1 MSISQ
6 GFIRKPVAT
15 AFLAIGITL
24 IGVVAFFRLPISALP
39 TVDTPTIQVTAQLP
53 GADPQTMGS
62 SVATPLERQFGQIA
76 GLTAM
81 TSSSGFGN
89 TAITLQFAL
98 NRSTDAA
105 AQDVQAAINA
115 AAGQLPKTIPSPPIF
130 RKVNP
135 ADVPVLLIALTSD
148 TEPLTKVDDYADSI
162 LAQKLSQVP
171 GVSLVTIGG
180 MQKPSIRVQVNPAK
194 LAAAGL
200 DLEQLRTTLGN
211 VTVNQPKGVLY
222 GNEQAYTLATN
233 DQVLTA
239 KDYEDLIIAYRNGAP
254 VRLRDI
260 GHAEVAAED
269 LTLHGWYN
277 AKPSVILA
285 IQRQPGANVINTV
298 DAIKKLLPQLE
309 AGLPSDIKVTIASDR
324 TQTIRASVADVQF
337 TLLLTIALVVGVIFL
352 FLRNFWATVIP
363 AISVPISLIGTFGV
377 MYLLNYSL
385 DNLSLM
391 GLSIAVGF
399 VVDDAIVMIENISR
413 HIEEGLSPLQA
424 ALKGAGEI
432 GFTIISI
439 SVSLV
444 AVFIPLLLMGGVI
457 GRMFQE
463 FAVTVC
469 VAIAVSVI
477 VSVTLTPMMCAYLLS
492 SHGAGAGMVS
502 RTLERGF
509 VAIQRGYEAILS
521 VALRFKPATLAVMLA
536 SVVATGVLFADI
548 PKGFFPQQ
556 DTGMITGI
564 TEASADVS
572 PTGMAELQRSVID
585 VIAKDPSVANATGYI
600 GPGGPTV
607 TENNG
612 RLFVL
617 LKPRNE
623 RQFSADEVIR
633 QLDTKLA
640 KLRGIAVF
648 MQATQDINLASRLSK
663 TQYQF
668 TLTDVNEDE
677 LNSWAGKLFETLKK
691 RPELADVASDQANAA
706 RQLKL
711 RIDRDAASRLGIDP
725 AAVDNALYDAFGQR
739 HVAQLFTTL
748 NTYYVILEVDPS
760 FQSGPYALNRIYVR
774 SSNGSM
780 VPLSQ
785 FTTIEYGA
793 AALAV
798 NHQNQFPSVT
808 LSFNLSPGTAVGTA
822 VAAVQQETAALH
834 MPSTIA
840 TSFQGNAQA
849 FQSALAST
857 PVLILAA
864 IVAVYLILGMLYE
877 STIHPRITI
886 LSTLPSAGLGA
897 LMALWTFGFGL
908 DVIGLIGII
917 LLIGLVQ
924 KNGIMLIDFALQ
936 AARHRGL
943 SAEQSALEACKVRFR
958 PILMTTMCAMLG
970 GVPLMVGTGTGS
982 ELRQPLGF
990 AIVGGLIV
998 SQLLT
1003 LFTTPVVYIYL
1014 QNVSDWFARKRAAHR
1029 PPHPAVNPELA
1040 G

>member
-24 IGVVAFFRLPISALP
+24 IGLVAFVRLPVSALP
-39 TVDTPTIQVTAQLP
+39 SVDTPTIQVTAQLP

-98 NRSTDAA
+98 NRTTDAA

-115 AAGQLPKTIPSPPIF
+115 AAGQLPKTMPSPPIF

-194 LAAAGL
+194 LAAAGI
-200 DLEQLRTTLGN
+200 DLEQLRSTLGN
-211 VTVNQPKGVLY
+211 ITVNQPKGVLY

-233 DQVLTA
+233 DQVLSA
-239 KDYEDLIIAYRNGAP
+239 KGYEDLIIAYRNGAP
-254 VRLRDI
+254 ARLRDI

-269 LTLHGWYN
+269 VTLHGWYN
-277 AKPSVILA
+277 DKPSVILA
-285 IQRQPGANVINTV
+285 IQRQPGANVISTV
-298 DAIKKLLPQLE
+298 DGIKKLLPQLV
-309 AGLPSDIKVTIASDR
+309 AGLPSDVKVTIASDR
-324 TQTIRASVADVQF
+324 TQTIRASVDDVQF

-352 FLRNFWATVIP
+352 FLRNFWATMIP

-413 HIEEGLSPLQA
+413 HIEEGLSPLEA

-492 SHGAGAGMVS
+492 DHGAGTGVVS

-509 VAIQRGYEAILS
+509 VAIQRGYEAVLS
-521 VALRFKPATLAVMLA
+521 VALRFKLATLTVMLA
-536 SVVATGVLFADI
+536 SIVATGALFAGI

-572 PTGMAELQRSVID
+572 PTEMAELQRSAID

-633 QLDTKLA
+633 QLDAKLA
-640 KLRGIAVF
+640 KLQGIAVF

-668 TLTDVNEDE
+668 TLTDVNQDE
-677 LNSWAGKLFETLKK
+677 LNSWAGKLFEALKK

-711 RIDRDAASRLGIDP
+711 KIDRDAASRLGIDP
-725 AAVDNALYDAFGQR
+725 AAVDNTLYDAFGQR

-785 FTTIEYGA
+785 FTTIEYGS
-793 AALAV
+793 AALAG

-808 LSFNLSPGTAVGTA
+808 LSFNLAPGTAVGTA

-877 STIHPRITI
+877 STIHPITI

-924 KNGIMLIDFALQ
+924 KNGIMLIDFALE
-936 AARHRGL
+936 AERHRGL

-970 GVPLMVGTGTGS
+970 GVPLIIGTGTGS

-1014 QNVSDWFARKRAAHR
+1014 QNVSDWFAGQRTADRS
-1029 PPHPAVNPELA
+1029 PLPATKPEVA

>member
-24 IGVVAFFRLPISALP
+24 IGLVAFFRLPVSALP

-89 TAITLQFAL
+89 TEITLQFAL

-115 AAGQLPKTIPSPPIF
+115 AAGQLPKTMPSPPIF

-194 LAAAGL
+194 LAAAGI
-200 DLEQLRTTLGN
+200 DLEQLRSTLGN
-211 VTVNQPKGVLY
+211 ITVNQPKGVLY
-222 GNEQAYTLATN
+222 GDEQAYTLATD

-239 KDYEDLIIAYRNGAP
+239 KGYEDLIIAYRNGAP

-269 LTLHGWYN
+269 VTLHGWYN
-277 AKPSVILA
+277 DKPAVVLA
-285 IQRQPGANVINTV
+285 IQRQPGANVIGTV
-298 DAIKKLLPQLE
+298 DGIKKLLPQLV

-324 TQTIRASVADVQF
+324 TQTIRASVSDVQF

-363 AISVPISLIGTFGV
+363 TISVPISLIGTFGV

-413 HIEEGLSPLQA
+413 HIEEGLSPLEA

-477 VSVTLTPMMCAYLLS
+477 VSVTLTPTMCAYLLFD
-492 SHGAGAGMVS
+492 HGTDPGVIS

-509 VAIQRGYEAILS
+509 VAIQRGYEAVLS
-521 VALRFKPATLAVMLA
+521 VALRFKLATLAVMLA
-536 SVVATGVLFADI
+536 SIVATGVLFAGI

-633 QLDTKLA
+633 QLDAKLA
-640 KLRGIAVF
+640 KLQGIAVF

-668 TLTDVNEDE
+668 TLTDVNQDE
-677 LNSWAGKLFETLKK
+677 LNSWAGKLFEKLKK
-691 RPELADVASDQANAA
+691 RPEFADVASDQANAA

-725 AAVDNALYDAFGQR
+725 AAVDNTLYDAFGQR

-748 NTYYVILEVDPS
+748 NTYFVILEVDPS
-760 FQSGPYALNRIYVR
+760 FQSGPYALNRIYVH
-774 SSNGSM
+774 SSNRSV
-780 VPLSQ
+780 VPLGQ
-785 FTTIEYGA
+785 FTTVEYGS

-877 STIHPRITI
+877 STIHPVTI
-886 LSTLPSAGLGA
+886 LSALPSAGLGA
-897 LMALWTFGFGL
+897 LLALWTFGFGL

-936 AARHRGL
+936 AERHRGL
-943 SAEQSALEACKVRFR
+943 SAEQSALEACKARFR

-970 GVPLMVGTGTGS
+970 GVPLMIGTGTGS

-1014 QNVSDWFARKRAAHR
+1014 QNASDWFARKRTTHR
-1029 PPHPAVNPELA
+1029 SPLPAVKSGLA

>member
-1 MSISQ
+1 MNISQ

-24 IGVVAFFRLPISALP
+24 IGLVAFLRLPISALP

-53 GADPQTMGS
+53 GADPQTMAS

-76 GLTAM
+76 GLTGM
-81 TSSSGFGN
+81 SSSSGLGN
-89 TAITLQFAL
+89 TQITLQFAL
-98 NRSTDAA
+98 NRSADAA
-105 AQDVQAAINA
+105 AQDVQTAINA
-115 AAGQLPKTIPSPPIF
+115 AAGQLPKTMPSPPTF
-130 RKVNP
+130 HKVNP
-135 ADVPVLLIALTSD
+135 ADVPVLLIALMSD
-148 TEPLTKVDDYADSI
+148 TEPLTKVNDYADSI
-162 LAQKLSQVP
+162 LAQKLSQMP

-200 DLEQLRTTLGN
+200 DLEQLRGTLGN
-211 VTVNQPKGVLY
+211 LTINQPKGVLY
-222 GNEQAYTLATN
+222 GNAQAYTLATN

-239 KDYEDLIIAYRNGAP
+239 NGYDDLIIAYRNGAP
-254 VRLRDI
+254 VRLRDV
-260 GHAEVAAED
+260 GHAVVAAED
-269 LTLHGWYN
+269 VSLHGWYN
-277 AKPSVILA
+277 DKPAIVLA
-285 IQRQPGANVINTV
+285 IQRQPGANVIRTV
-298 DAIKKLLPQLE
+298 DGIKKLLPQLV
-309 AGLPSDIKVTIASDR
+309 ASLPSDIKVTIASDR
-324 TQTIRASVADVQF
+324 TQTIRASVSDVQF
-337 TLLLTIALVVGVIFL
+337 TLVLTIALVVGVIFL
-352 FLRNFWATVIP
+352 FLRNLWATIIP
-363 AISVPISLIGTFGV
+363 AVSVPISLIGTFAV
-377 MYLLNYSL
+377 MYLFNYSL

-399 VVDDAIVMIENISR
+399 VVDDAIVMIENVSR
-413 HIEEGLSPLQA
+413 HIEEGLPPLQA

-432 GFTIISI
+432 AFTIISI

-469 VAIAVSVI
+469 VAIAVSVL

-492 SHGAGAGMVS
+492 PQHAEGAGVLS

-509 VAIQRGYEAILS
+509 VAIQRGYEAVLAL
-521 VALRFKPATLAVMLA
+521 ALRYKLATLTVMLA
-536 SVVATGVLFADI
+536 SIAVTGVLFVVV

-556 DTGMITGI
+556 DTGMIAGI

-572 PTGMAELQRSVID
+572 PAQMAALQQTVIN
-585 VIAKDPSVANATGYI
+585 VIARDPSVANATGYI

-623 RQFSADEVIR
+623 RNFTADQVIR
-633 QLDTKLA
+633 QLDA
-640 KLRGIAVF
+640 KLSKVQGIAVF

-668 TLTDVNEDE
+668 TLTDVNQDE
-677 LNSWAGKLFETLKK
+677 LNTWASKLFAKLKTI
-691 RPELADVASDQANAA
+691 PELADVASDQANAA

-711 RIDRDAASRLGIDP
+711 NIDRDAASRLGIDP
-725 AAVDNALYDAFGQR
+725 AAVDNTLYDAFGQR

-760 FQSGPYALNRIYVR
+760 FQLGPYALNRIYVR
-774 SSNGSM
+774 SSNGTM

-785 FTTIEYGA
+785 FTNIDYGSA
-793 AALAV
+793 PLAV
-798 NHQNQFPSVT
+798 NHQSQFPSVT
-808 LSFNLSPGTAVGTA
+808 LSFNLSPGTSVG
-822 VAAVQQETAALH
+822 AAVSAVQKATDALH

-857 PVLILAA
+857 PILIVAA

-877 STIHPRITI
+877 STIHPLTI

-897 LMALWTFGFGL
+897 LLALGSFGFGL
-908 DVIGLIGII
+908 DVIGLVGII
-917 LLIGLVQ
+917 LLIGIVQ
-924 KNGIMLIDFALQ
+924 KNGIMLIDFALE
-936 AARHRGL
+936 AERNEGL
-943 SAEQSALEACKVRFR
+943 TAEQSVYEACKIRFR

-970 GVPLMVGTGTGS
+970 GVPLMIGTGTGS

-990 AIVGGLIV
+990 AIVGGLLV

-1014 QNVSDWFARKRAAHR
+1014 DRMSKFLSRRGAASQLGADARPSISA
-1029 PPHPAVNPELA
+1029 
-1040 G
+1040 

>member
-1 MSISQ
+1 MSVSQ

-24 IGVVAFFRLPISALP
+24 IGLVAFFRLPVSALP

-89 TAITLQFAL
+89 SEITLQFAL
-98 NRSTDAA
+98 GRSTDAA

-115 AAGQLPKTIPSPPIF
+115 ASGQLPKTMPSPPIL

-135 ADVPVLLIALTSD
+135 ADVPVLLIALNSD

-194 LAAAGL
+194 LAAAGI
-200 DLEQLRTTLGN
+200 DLEQLRSTLGN

-222 GNEQAYTLATN
+222 GDQQAYTLATN

-239 KDYEDLIIAYRNGAP
+239 KGYEDLIIAYRNGAP

-269 LTLHGWYN
+269 VTLHGWYN
-277 AKPSVILA
+277 DKPSVILA
-285 IQRQPGANVINTV
+285 IQRQPGANVISTV
-298 DAIKKLLPQLE
+298 DGIKKLLPQLI

-352 FLRNFWATVIP
+352 FLRNFWATIIP

-377 MYLLNYSL
+377 MYLLGYSL

-432 GFTIISI
+432 AFTIISI

-492 SHGAGAGMVS
+492 NHGAGAGVIS

-509 VAIQRGYEAILS
+509 VAIQRGYEGVLS
-521 VALRFKPATLAVMLA
+521 VALRFKLATLAVMLA
-536 SVVATGVLFADI
+536 SVVATGVLFAGI

-572 PTGMAELQRSVID
+572 PAQMAELQRGVID

-607 TENNG
+607 SENNG

-633 QLDTKLA
+633 QLDTKLS
-640 KLRGIAVF
+640 KLQGIAVF

-668 TLTDVNEDE
+668 TLTDVNQDE
-677 LNSWAGKLFETLKK
+677 LNGWAGKLFEKLKK
-691 RPELADVASDQANAA
+691 RPEFADVASDQANAA

-711 RIDRDAASRLGIDP
+711 KIDRDAASRLGIDP
-725 AAVDNALYDAFGQR
+725 AAVDNTLYDAFGQR

-774 SSNGSM
+774 SSNGSV
-780 VPLSQ
+780 VPLGQ
-785 FTTIEYGA
+785 FTTIEYGS

-808 LSFNLSPGTAVGTA
+808 LSFNLAPGTAVGTA

-877 STIHPRITI
+877 STIHPVTI

-924 KNGIMLIDFALQ
+924 KNGIMLVDFALE
-936 AARHRGL
+936 AERHRGL

-970 GVPLMVGTGTGS
+970 GVPLMIGTGTGS

-990 AIVGGLIV
+990 AIVGGLVV

-1014 QNVSDWFARKRAAHR
+1014 QNISDWFARQRKMPRS
-1029 PPHPAVNPELA
+1029 PLPAIKPEHA

>member
-1 MSISQ
+1 MNISQ
-6 GFIRKPVAT
+6 GFIRKPIAT

-24 IGVVAFFRLPISALP
+24 IGVVAFFRLPVSALP
-39 TVDTPTIQVTAQLP
+39 SVDTPTIQVTAQLP

-89 TAITLQFAL
+89 TEITLQFSL

-115 AAGQLPKTIPSPPIF
+115 AAGQLPKTMPSPPIF

-194 LAAAGL
+194 LAAAGI

-222 GNEQAYTLATN
+222 GNQQAYTLATN

-239 KDYEDLIIAYRNGAP
+239 KGYEDLIIAYRNGAP

-269 LTLHGWYN
+269 VTLHGWYN
-277 AKPSVILA
+277 DKPSVILA
-285 IQRQPGANVINTV
+285 IQRQPGANVISTV
-298 DAIKKLLPQLE
+298 DGIKKLLPQLV

-324 TQTIRASVADVQF
+324 TQTIRASVTDVQF

-352 FLRNFWATVIP
+352 FLRNFWATIIP
-363 AISVPISLIGTFGV
+363 AVSVPISLIGTFGV

-413 HIEEGLSPLQA
+413 HIEEGLSPLEA

-432 GFTIISI
+432 AFTIVSI
-439 SVSLV
+439 SVSLI

-469 VAIAVSVI
+469 VAIAVSVV

-492 SHGAGAGMVS
+492 DHGAGTGVVS
-502 RTLERGF
+502 RTLEHGF
-509 VAIQRGYEAILS
+509 VAIERGYEALLS
-521 VALRFKPATLAVMLA
+521 VALRHKLATLTVMLA
-536 SVVATGVLFADI
+536 SIMATGVLFAGI

-572 PTGMAELQRSVID
+572 PTQMAELQRNVID

-617 LKPRNE
+617 LKPRKE
-623 RQFSADEVIR
+623 RSLSADQVIR
-633 QLDTKLA
+633 ELDTKLA
-640 KLRGIAVF
+640 KLQGIAVF

-668 TLTDVNEDE
+668 TLTDVNQDE
-677 LNSWAGKLFETLKK
+677 LNDWAGKLFAKLKM

-711 RIDRDAASRLGIDP
+711 KIDRDAASRLGIDP
-725 AAVDNALYDAFGQR
+725 AAVDNTLYDAFGQR

-760 FQSGPYALNRIYVR
+760 FQSGPYALNRIYVH
-774 SSNGSM
+774 SSNGST

-785 FTTIEYGA
+785 FTTIDHDSA
-793 AALAV
+793 LLAV
-798 NHQNQFPSVT
+798 NHQDQFPSVT
-808 LSFNLSPGTAVGTA
+808 LSFNLAPGTSVGAA

-857 PVLILAA
+857 PILIVAA

-877 STIHPRITI
+877 STIHPLTI

-897 LMALWTFGFGL
+897 LLTLWIFGFGL

-917 LLIGLVQ
+917 LLIGIVK
-924 KNGIMLIDFALQ
+924 KNGIMMVDFALE
-936 AARHRGL
+936 AERHRGL
-943 SAEQSALEACKVRFR
+943 SAEQSALEACKIRFR

-970 GVPLMVGTGTGS
+970 GVPLMIGTGTGS

-1014 QNVSDWFARKRAAHR
+1014 QNASEWLAKRRAAR
-1029 PPHPAVNPELA
+1029 RSSLPVA
-1040 G
+1040 GATT

>member
-6 GFIRKPVAT
+6 GFIRKPIAT

-24 IGVVAFFRLPISALP
+24 IGLVAFFRLPISALP

-89 TAITLQFAL
+89 TEITLQFAL

-115 AAGQLPKTIPSPPIF
+115 AAGQLPKTMPSPPIF

-180 MQKPSIRVQVNPAK
+180 MQKPSIRIQVNPAK
-194 LAAAGL
+194 LAAAGI
-200 DLEQLRTTLGN
+200 DLEQLRSTLGN
-211 VTVNQPKGVLY
+211 LTVNQPKGVLY

-239 KDYEDLIIAYRNGAP
+239 KGFEDLIIAYRNGAP

-269 LTLHGWYN
+269 VTLHGWYN
-277 AKPSVILA
+277 DKPSVILA
-285 IQRQPGANVINTV
+285 IQRQPGANVISTV
-298 DAIKKLLPQLE
+298 DGIKKLLPQLV

-352 FLRNFWATVIP
+352 FLRNFWATIIP

-413 HIEEGLSPLQA
+413 HIEEGMSPLEA

-444 AVFIPLLLMGGVI
+444 AVFIPLLMMGGVI

-477 VSVTLTPMMCAYLLS
+477 VSVTLTPTMCAYLLS
-492 SHGAGAGMVS
+492 NHSAGTGVVS
-502 RTLERGF
+502 QTLERGF
-509 VAIQRGYEAILS
+509 VAIQRGYEALLS
-521 VALRFKPATLAVMLA
+521 VALRFKLATLTVMIA
-536 SVVATGVLFADI
+536 SIVATGVLFAGI

-572 PTGMAELQRSVID
+572 PAEMAELQRSVID
-585 VIAKDPSVANATGYI
+585 VISKDPSVANATGYI

-617 LKPRNE
+617 LKPRKE
-623 RQFSADEVIR
+623 RSLSADQVIR
-633 QLDTKLA
+633 ELDAKLA
-640 KLRGIAVF
+640 KLQGIAVF
-648 MQATQDINLASRLSK
+648 MQATQDINLASRLAK
-663 TQYQF
+663 TEYQF
-668 TLTDVNEDE
+668 TLTDVNQDE
-677 LNSWAGKLFETLKK
+677 LNGWAGKLFVKLKT

-711 RIDRDAASRLGIDP
+711 KIDRDAASRLGIDP
-725 AAVDNALYDAFGQR
+725 ATVDNTLYDAFGQR

-748 NTYYVILEVDPS
+748 NTYFVILEVDPS
-760 FQSGPYALNRIYVR
+760 FQFGPYALNRIYVH
-774 SSNGSM
+774 SSNGTE
-780 VPLSQ
+780 VPLGQ

-793 AALAV
+793 AALAA

-808 LSFNLSPGTAVGTA
+808 LSFNLAPGVAVGTA
-822 VAAVQQETAALH
+822 VAAVQQEVAALH
-834 MPSTIA
+834 LPSTVA

-877 STIHPRITI
+877 SSIHPVTI

-897 LMALWTFGFGL
+897 LLALWTFGFGL

-917 LLIGLVQ
+917 LLIGIVQ
-924 KNGIMLIDFALQ
+924 KNGIMLIDFALE
-936 AARHRGL
+936 AERHRGL
-943 SAEQSALEACKVRFR
+943 SAEQSALEACKIRVR

-970 GVPLMVGTGTGS
+970 GVPLMIGTGTGS

-1014 QNVSDWFARKRAAHR
+1014 QNASDWFARKRTTHGS
-1029 PPHPAVNPELA
+1029 PLPAVKPELA
-1040 G
+1040 R